1 MQNLMR
7 IARALSKRRKDSI
20 AIEIDDLAEACWY
33 VDFVNRDSLNGIC
46 SWLGLNPVR
55 YDLVRSGGRQLVAEA
70 ADIIQP
76 LSLDLNTR
84 VRQLNA

>member
-20 AIEIDDLAEACWY
+20 AIEVDDLAA
-33 VDFVNRDSLNGIC
+33 
-46 SWLGLNPVR
+46 
-55 YDLVRSGGRQLVAEA
+55 
-70 ADIIQP
+70 
-76 LSLDLNTR
+76 R